1 MDEQDKKQS
10 VWAPLSPLNLAL
22 AAASEVGISAAG
34 EALGVPQGAGL
45 IFSTLA
51 GASAEVAGN
60 LFSEAKRIL
69 RTAHTDQINNPLPE
83 TVKRELSAE
92 KMAEAVHLIESNE
105 ARMTRLIYE
114 RATKNVAGLRP
125 GVSLIHL
132 A

>member
-10 VWAPLSPLNLAL
+10 LWAPLSPVNLAL

-34 EALGVPQGAGL
+34 DALGVPQGAGL
-45 IFSTLA
+45 LFSTLA
-51 GASAEVAGN
+51 GASVEVVGN

-69 RTAHTDQINNPLPE
+69 RTAQTDRLNNPLPE
-83 TVKRELSAE
+83 AVRRELSAE
-92 KMAEAVHLIESNE
+92 KVAAAVLLIESNE

-114 RATKNVAGLRP
+114 RATKNIAKLRP
-125 GVSLIHL
+125 GASIIHL

>member
-1 MDEQDKKQS
+1 VDEQDKKQS
-10 VWAPLSPLNLAL
+10 VWAPLSPVNLAL

-45 IFSTLA
+45 IFSTIA
-51 GASAEVAGN
+51 GASVEVAGN
-60 LFSEAKRIL
+60 VFAEAKRIL
-69 RTAHTDQINNPLPE
+69 RTANTNRLSNPLPE

-92 KMAEAVHLIESNE
+92 KVAAAVQLIESNE

-114 RATKNVAGLRP
+114 RATKNVGGLRP
-125 GVSLIHL
+125 GVSLVHL